1 MPERTVLAAA
11 PFPLTLRNFVPTGL
25 VAEVERRYRARVHF
39 VSPYSQAEFTDQSG
53 ASYSNLPVSAESG
66 AGGVPAIAG
75 VTLLDLALKSV
86 HLTGFALEYPD
97 GSLQN
102 LELSRRRAPQ
112 NVIARGLTTL
122 VPRRSSARRW
132 LRRLYGLYRPR
143 RAEITAAFDRVAP
156 SLVLVASP
164 GHYWLDHFVLDE
176 ARRRG
181 IPSACVVLSWDNL
194 YSRGPMCRRPD
205 YLMVWSE
212 EMRRQ
217 AMEVHQFPADRISVV
232 GPLQFRFYAEPVTAA
247 EIATMRRRIGL
258 GSEEPFLAYVCGA
271 RTARYDV
278 EDIRAMLDQLQ
289 RGPYSRLR
297 VVVRPHPQGS
307 REAYESLLGSGVLLD
322 RSPDLTDAR
331 TGPEAL
337 DLGAIR
343 QMASLLRDARFVVS
357 SWGTTALL
365 EACIFDTPSVQLRWM
380 DAFPRSAPEEARLV
394 RDFQRYIHM
403 QAFDAIG
410 ARPYCDAPSE
420 LNAVLADLELRSDH
434 FGRRRTEAV
443 ARLACLPLGDVVQ
456 RVIEAL
462 RPILAPRSPQVAA
475 AASPLTAR

>member
-1 MPERTVLAAA
+1 MPETAVLAAA
-11 PFPLTLRNFVPTGL
+11 PFPLTLRNFIPTGL
-25 VAEVERRYRARVHF
+25 AAELERRYQARVHF
-39 VSPYSQAEFTDQSG
+39 VSPYPQPEFTG
-53 ASYSNLPVSAESG
+53 ATGATYPNLPVSSSAG
-66 AGGVPAIAG
+66 AGGVPTVAG
-75 VTLLDLALKSV
+75 VTLLDRALKSV
-86 HLTGFALEYPD
+86 HLTGFAIEYPD

-102 LELSRRRAPQ
+102 LELSRRRSAQ
-112 NVIARGLTTL
+112 NVIAEALTTM
-122 VPRRSSARRW
+122 VPRRSPARGW
-132 LRRLYGLYRPR
+132 LRQLYGLYRPR

-217 AMEVHQFPADRISVV
+217 AIEVHQFPAERITVV
-232 GPLQFRFYAEPVTAA
+232 GPLQFCFYAEPVTPGETAL
-247 EIATMRRRIGL
+247 MRSRVGL
-258 GSEEPFLAYVCGA
+258 GPTEPFAAYVCGA

-278 EDIRAMLDQLQ
+278 EDVRAMLSEL
-289 RGPYSRLR
+289 RSGPYRDLR

-307 REAYESLLGSGVLLD
+307 RDEYQALLEDGVLLD
-322 RSPDLTDAR
+322 RSPDLTNGR

-337 DLGAIR
+337 DFGAIR
-343 QMASLLRDARFVVS
+343 HMASLLGDARFVVS

-365 EACIFDTPSVQLRWM
+365 EACIFDTASVQLRWM
-380 DAFPRSAPEEARLV
+380 DALPRSMPEEARLV

-403 QAFDAIG
+403 RTFDAIG
-410 ARPYCDAPSE
+410 ARPYCDHPSE
-420 LNAVLADLELRSDH
+420 LNAVLAELESRERVYSE
-434 FGRRRTEAV
+434 RRREAV
-443 ARLACLPLGDVVQ
+443 RRLTCLPLGQVVD
-456 RVIEAL
+456 RMVDAL
-462 RPILAPRSPQVAA
+462 EPLLPRAPSAVGAGIGIA
-475 AASPLTAR
+475 